1 MIRRSVVAAALVTI
15 GLVGTACGD
24 STSETADPTAAP
36 GPWDPCTISDEALI
50 RASLDPASEG
60 PGSLAQGQPGWE
72 SCRWTGE
79 DVNAILNASA
89 TTGEDHFRN
98 FPGNIDFHELTV
110 AGRPGFTYRQ
120 TGLNPDNFCW
130 LTVPLEGGGSLNLQ
144 VTRSPFSHGTTPMCN
159 WAVRVGEALVSAAP
173 R

>member
-60 PGSLAQGQPGWE
+60 PGSLAQGQPGWK
-72 SCRWTGE
+72 SCEWEGP
-79 DVNAILNASA
+79 DVAVIVSASS
-89 TTGEDHFRN
+89 TTGPDHFRN
-98 FPGNIDFHELTV
+98 FPGNTDFQDVTV
-110 AGRPGFTYRQ
+110 AGREGFTYRQ
-120 TGLNPDNFCW
+120 EADESGTFCW
-130 LTVPLEGGGSLNLQ
+130 LTVPMDNGGVVDMQ
-144 VTRSPFSHGTTPMCN
+144 FDRSPFSKDTTPMCD
-159 WAVRVGEALVSAAP
+159 WAVRVGEVLVAEVP